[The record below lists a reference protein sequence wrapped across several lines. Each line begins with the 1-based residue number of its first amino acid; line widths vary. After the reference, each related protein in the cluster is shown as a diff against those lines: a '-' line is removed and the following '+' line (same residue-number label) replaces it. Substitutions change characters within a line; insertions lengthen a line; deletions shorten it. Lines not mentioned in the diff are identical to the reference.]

1 MDFGTAGSR
10 NGTPSTGKRIHNI
23 RDTRNLT
30 KRVLL
35 AGDKGD
41 TEAYPAALNLYPVPP
56 TQDIS
61 LELFEDLAVQRL
73 RVLRIIEKQN
83 LSGKTKFSSDWQEA
97 IRRDLN
103 EAKPT
108 SLASFFQLCPRAE
121 GKRVSGWEEHRM
133 LDHTSHFITRLAYCR
148 TEELRRWFVTHES
161 DLFRFR
167 WGCVKEDFPE
177 EIQTFLRTCG
187 LDYEAISEEEK
198 ADKKEKLIAA
208 AGYGISPAKFEEEK
222 YYKVSWLE
230 AIDLVRARRVY
241 IEAGMAYI
249 PSSEVL
255 SLVIGVFR
263 SKLSHNLVLTCRALP
278 VLEDDAR
285 LVSMVQNLDKRY
297 TGEDYSATK
306 TAGRVLP
313 TEVEGLSKSNF
324 PLCMST
330 IQQVLTSSHHIKYK
344 ARLQYGLFLKGI
356 GMTLEDAMKFFRGEF
371 TKRHDVDVD
380 KFEKEYA
387 YGIRYNYGKEGK
399 KKNWQ
404 PWDCMRIIMEN
415 IGPGENHGCPFR

>member
-1 MDFGTAGSR
+1 M
-10 NGTPSTGKRIHNI
+10 
-23 RDTRNLT
+23 
-30 KRVLL
+30 
-35 AGDKGD
+35 
-41 TEAYPAALNLYPVPP
+41 
-56 TQDIS
+56 
-61 LELFEDLAVQRL
+61 
-73 RVLRIIEKQN
+73 
-83 LSGKTKFSSDWQEA
+83 
-97 IRRDLN
+97 
-103 EAKPT
+103 
-108 SLASFFQLCPRAE
+108 
-121 GKRVSGWEEHRM
+121 
-133 LDHTSHFITRLAYCR
+133 
-148 TEELRRWFVTHES
+148 
-161 DLFRFR
+161 
-167 WGCVKEDFPE
+167 
-177 EIQTFLRTCG
+177 
-187 LDYEAISEEEK
+187 
-198 ADKKEKLIAA
+198 
-208 AGYGISPAKFEEEK
+208 
-222 YYKVSWLE
+222 
-230 AIDLVRARRVY
+230 RARRVY

-297 TGEDYSATK
+297 TGEDYSANK

-313 TEVEGLSKSNF
+313 TEVEGLSKRNF

-415 IGPGENHGCPFR
+415 IGPGENHGCPFRYNI